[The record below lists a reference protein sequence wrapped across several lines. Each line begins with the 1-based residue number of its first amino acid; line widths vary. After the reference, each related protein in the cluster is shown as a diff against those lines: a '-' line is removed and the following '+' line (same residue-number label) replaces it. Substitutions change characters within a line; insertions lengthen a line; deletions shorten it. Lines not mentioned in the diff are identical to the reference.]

1 MGGSRYPSAKYLH
14 GSSPAPEKPLR
25 VYKDKI
31 DGPLTKTSVGLYGG
45 TWIHPLV
52 AEAYAIK
59 CGLNLEHFQR
69 RTSDTEPERTLIL
82 KTIPTTLDETNTDV
96 TELVVRYR
104 RPIILANHADIP
116 IRYGCHSPGSGWT

>member
-14 GSSPAPEKPLR
+14 GSSPAPEKLLKGI
-25 VYKDKI
+25 YKDKI

-59 CGLNLEHFQR
+59 CGLNSAFRE
-69 RTSDTEPERTLIL
+69 ERATLI
-82 KTIPTTLDETNTDV
+82 DGH
-96 TELVVRYR
+96 RY
-104 RPIILANHADIP
+104 
-116 IRYGCHSPGSGWT
+116 